1 VFAGLVDDPYHI
13 NPRNYTAMTQD
24 LQDGT
29 NRYWFSEHL
38 RSRDGVD
45 FFMNAGGYP
54 KLPIPG
60 GFYSRPFRSLG
71 YVDQPSGATSEE
83 RSLQNTL
90 LRQRNT
96 TTGHGLYE
104 ARASSDIGTD
114 TIDYHTRNRI
124 LSKIAN
130 NSTTRSH
137 VFFVWMG
144 LDFFDAH
151 VNSNNNIQIGGKA
164 EDLPTYRA
172 FCVVDMS
179 RLEEA
184 YNPITN
190 TFDFRKFIIHRQLL
204 P

>member
-1 VFAGLVDDPYHI
+1 
-13 NPRNYTAMTQD
+13 MTQD
-24 LQDGT
+24 RQEGT
-29 NRYWFSEHL
+29 NRIWFSEHL
-38 RSRDGVD
+38 LTRDGVD
-45 FFMNAGGYP
+45 FFMNAASYP

-71 YVDQPSGATSEE
+71 YIDQPSGAASEN
-83 RSLQNTL
+83 RSLQYTL

-104 ARASSDIGTD
+104 ARASSDIGVD

-124 LSKIAN
+124 LSKVDN

-151 VNSNNNIQIGGKA
+151 VNSNGNIQIGAKNS
-164 EDLPTYRA
+164 DLSSYRA

-184 YNPITN
+184 YNPVSK